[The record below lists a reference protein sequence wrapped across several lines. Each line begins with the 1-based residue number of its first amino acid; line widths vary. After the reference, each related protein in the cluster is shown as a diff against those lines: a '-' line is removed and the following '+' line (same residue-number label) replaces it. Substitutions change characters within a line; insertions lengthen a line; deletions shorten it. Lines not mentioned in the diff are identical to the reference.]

1 MTNRKQSV
9 LERRSMC
16 VTLDIQRITPQLERT
31 KLCVTL
37 VSQTSDLLLT
47 FNLYL
52 GEEQNWCSWFGFG
65 FLNRCINCTCPGLIQ
80 QGTPLFFFFP
90 RSCASPISQVPFP
103 ALPCLLQLCL
113 LLSLFS
119 FLRVDLHFILFIQ
132 KSEVNKGNL
141 TSYIVQFRMLFSVDV
156 HYRE

>member
-9 LERRSMC
+9 LERGSMC

-52 GEEQNWCSWFGFG
+52 GEEQIWCSWFGFG
-65 FLNRCINCTCPGLIQ
+65 FLNRCVNCTCPGLI
-80 QGTPLFFFFP
+80 
-90 RSCASPISQVPFP
+90 
-103 ALPCLLQLCL
+103 
-113 LLSLFS
+113 
-119 FLRVDLHFILFIQ
+119 
-132 KSEVNKGNL
+132 
-141 TSYIVQFRMLFSVDV
+141 
-156 HYRE
+156 